1 MSIKDKIQHIADTYE
16 VSVDW
21 VWGEYEFLASQ
32 QITEERKWDYIISR
46 IMIMKGHV

>member
-1 MSIKDKIQHIADTYE
+1 MIKDKIQHIADTYD

-46 IMIMKGHV
+46 IMIMKGYV